1 MRTVITG
8 HCFNRDSDRSHPPR
22 LFSIS
27 GKARPD
33 FILCAL
39 PLFCHSRVLLSPIC
53 WLAGVRRVG
62 KSTLA
67 KSLGEERMIYVN
79 CDLPVTRDMIAD
91 PELFYR
97 NCTHPVVVFDEVHQL
112 PDPSMVLKIGADL
125 FPHLKIMATGSSTL
139 AASRKFKATLTA
151 EKSISSW
158 CGSAMKLTPSS
169 ANGARII
176 SMPMP

>member
-1 MRTVITG
+1 MLSLSQSVSPHFLHPPFWKNDLHYLQSKSSIFFEGYVLRTVITG
-8 HCFNRDSDRSHPPR
+8 AWFNRDSDRSHPPR

-112 PDPSMVLKIGADL
+112 PDPSMVLKIG
-125 FPHLKIMATGSSTL
+125 P
-139 AASRKFKATLTA
+139 
-151 EKSISSW
+151 ISF
-158 CGSAMKLTPSS
+158 L
-169 ANGARII
+169 I
-176 SMPMP
+176 